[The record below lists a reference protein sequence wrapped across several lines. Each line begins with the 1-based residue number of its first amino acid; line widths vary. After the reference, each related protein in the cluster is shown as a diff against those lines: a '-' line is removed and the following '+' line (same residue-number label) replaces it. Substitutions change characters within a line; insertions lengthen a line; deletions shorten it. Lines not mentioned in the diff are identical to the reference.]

1 MRITVTSAVTI
12 TVRIFPFMVLCLEM
26 FLNMQNQAVAVQC
39 RIMPGV
45 FQTVTAIYENHQ
57 DFPGFYSPYFLRKVQ
72 IADMIPALS
81 LKNGICTASMP
92 ASIISG
98 NCAVL

>member
-12 TVRIFPFMVLCLEM
+12 TVRIFPFMVLCLKM

-39 RIMPGV
+39 LIMPGV

-57 DFPGFYSPYFLRKVQ
+57 DFPGFYSPYFLRKVL
-72 IADMIPALS
+72 IADIISALS

-92 ASIISG
+92 TSIISG